1 MKISVKKIIK
11 RTAFTLLTIVLL
23 LVALVYSLRIPAV
36 QNFIKDQFI
45 VYLEDKIK
53 TDVELEYIYVDFPS
67 TIELKQLY
75 LKGED
80 VDTLLAVEKL
90 NVGLDFWKILNRKV
104 EINAIDLKGTTAN
117 ITLKKDGTFNFDYIL
132 NAFASKEEDTSDSK
146 PFLINLDKIKLEK
159 IAVQYNDLQAGNH
172 IKVKLNAFDTRIKTF
187 DLEKNKYALGK
198 INLDGLQLKLKQ
210 DFVEYVEAKTKEAKA
225 STPTSPLQLKLDEI
239 NLANFDISYIDDV
252 QQLSADLKFKTLNTF
267 VQLIDLQK
275 NNYGLD
281 EITADGLRLKVKQ
294 GKSTV
299 NKTSEASTE
308 NSSTPLQFALN
319 QIKLSDTQLNYTDDN
334 SKTFAEVQVNELN
347 TKINKLDLVN
357 NYYDL
362 EEILLEKAKIKA
374 NLALSTSSSK
384 TTETSTGKPLTVTL
398 KQGKLEDLS
407 VVYNNTNAKPI
418 AKGLDYNHLN
428 FAPINVDLR
437 DFKMYEDQYSGS
449 IKNASLKEKSGLN
462 IQKFTTEFLY
472 ANNQAYL
479 KELYLKTPQTILQK
493 EIRLNYSSIDQL
505 SSQLGKVRLYAD
517 IKNSRIGFKDL
528 LLLAP
533 DLKNTTPF
541 DVYPDAILYAN
552 AKLNGQIDDL
562 NIHQFT
568 LSGIDDLNIKANGRI
583 KHATNPAQL
592 TYDLNVSNFDLSA
605 KTIYAFLPKNTL
617 PNNVRIPSKI
627 NLKGTA
633 KGTTTVV
640 DTNLKLTTTLGN
652 ALVKAK
658 VDLSTKN
665 AEKYNINA
673 EVKNLQAGTLIGND
687 ELGKITANLKV
698 DGIGFDPKT
707 AKINAEG
714 SLIDA
719 FYNEKQIKDIQLLA
733 KVNQGEFDATVH
745 SSAQYANLNLTVGGL
760 YREDTLQD
768 VSING
773 TIEELDLYHLN
784 LYSSPLILAGG
795 IQGYFKNLDPD
806 QLNGNLQFTNLAFSD
821 AQEIYPLDN
830 LSLVCST
837 SDEENNISFKSQFI
851 DLDIFGKYKLT
862 QIFGAITNT
871 INHYY
876 QFQPQEDKLKIAPN
890 QYISFEATIKND
902 PLLRKL
908 IPELTDFEPVTLNAA
923 YHADSETIEAIGTIP
938 AVVYSDFTIE
948 NAKFNFA
955 NTNNQVDFNF
965 DVNTLKNES
974 FQLNFLNLNG
984 DIKDNTI
991 NFEAKKSDESSAIQF
1006 LLAGNIK
1013 NENDEN
1019 YIRLNPN
1026 GLILNYE
1033 TWAINPTN
1041 YIKLGK
1047 NQLFANQFIMSYKD
1061 SQITLQSE
1069 ELQSREQLNVSIANF
1084 KIETITEI
1092 VKVDELSASGV
1103 IDGTIQIN
1111 DLSKKMTFGTDLT
1124 VSELVVYEHKIGN
1137 ILAKVENTSPSV
1149 LGIDIELAGV
1159 RNNAKIT
1166 GEYNTDKSLFD
1177 LVFNLNHLDMG
1188 TIESFSQKMINETD
1202 GYLSGNLTLTGSTA
1216 QPSILGKIKFNDVG
1230 FTVIETGSNFRK
1242 IDDSILFTPKGI
1254 EFDYF
1259 KINDKDN
1266 NSLTVNGDILTK
1278 NYRDFLF
1285 DLTVFGRDFKI
1296 VNAEKSSDAL
1306 TYGILAVTANLQ
1318 VKGDLDLPKVNGNLT
1333 VTDKTDFTFVLPQ
1346 SSPELQEREGIVEF
1360 IDQDQVQLQETII
1373 AQGIEAQSKIKGLDV
1388 SVNIEVNKNAK
1399 TTIVIDKANG
1409 DFLELQGEAQLTGGI
1424 DPSGKMTLV
1433 GVYEVQSG
1441 AYELS
1446 VSLVKRRFEI
1456 KQGSTIT
1463 WTGEPTAAILNITA
1477 IYTVNAAPIDLV
1489 QQQLTGLSANETN
1502 MYKQK
1507 IPFNTNLILTGE
1519 LLKPIINFNITLNDS
1534 NPSVSST
1541 VIDNT
1546 KSKLDQLRTDESELN
1561 KQVFAL
1567 IILGRFIG
1575 TDPFQ
1580 SQAGVSAETL
1590 AKQSVSNILAQQLNN
1605 VAAELIKGVDINFG
1619 LNTDDDYSTGSKNTR
1634 TDLNVNVSKKLLND
1648 RLKIMVGSNFGLEG
1662 QARENEN
1669 MTNIAG
1675 DITIDYN
1682 ISRNGRYVLRA
1693 YRKNEYQI
1701 ALHGQVIETGI
1712 GFVITVDYDQ
1722 FKEIFQKQRRP
1733 KTNQEPQ
1740 RIESK

>member
-1 MKISVKKIIK
+1 MFNLKISVKKIIK
-11 RTAFTLLTIVLL
+11 RTAFTLLTVVLL

-53 TDVELEYIYVDFPS
+53 TDVELDYIYVDFPS
-67 TIELKQLY
+67 NIELKQLY

-80 VDTLLAVEKL
+80 VDTLLAVERL

-132 NAFASKEEDTSDSK
+132 NAFASKEEDISESK
-146 PFLINLDKIKLEK
+146 PFLINLDKIRLEK

-172 IKVKLNAFDTRIKTF
+172 IKVKLNTFDTRIKTF
-187 DLEKNKYALGK
+187 DLEKNKYAVGK

-210 DFVEYVEAKTKEAKA
+210 EFVDYVASKTKENSS
-225 STPTSPLQLKLDEI
+225 STPLQLKLDEI
-239 NLANFDISYIDDV
+239 NLANFDIVYEDQV
-252 QQLSADLKFKTLNTF
+252 NELNANLKFKTLNTF
-267 VQLIDLQK
+267 VQLIDLE
-275 NNYGLD
+275 NNSYGLD
-281 EITADGLRLKVKQ
+281 KILADGLRVNIKQ
-294 GKSTV
+294 GRNQNPREEEEILT
-299 NKTSEASTE
+299 TT
-308 NSSTPLQFALN
+308 STPLQFALN
-319 QIKLSDTQLNYTDDN
+319 QIKLIDTEINYSDLNTN
-334 SKTFAEVQVNELN
+334 TFAEVQVNELN

-357 NYYDL
+357 NFYDL
-362 EEILLEKAKIKA
+362 EEILLEKANVKA
-374 NLALSTSSSK
+374 NLALSTSASK
-384 TTETSTGKPLTVTL
+384 NTETSTGKPLTVTL
-398 KQGKLEDLS
+398 KQGKLENFS

-428 FAPINVDLR
+428 FNPINVDLR
-437 DFKMYEDQYSGS
+437 DFKMYEDQYSGT
-449 IKNASLKEKSGLN
+449 IKSASLKEKSGLN

-505 SSQLGKVRLYAD
+505 SNQLGKVRLSAN
-517 IKNSRIGFKDL
+517 IQNSRIGFKDL

-592 TYDLNVSNFDLSA
+592 AYDLNVENFDLSA
-605 KTIYAFLPKNTL
+605 KTIYTFLPKNTI
-617 PNNVRIPSKI
+617 PTNIRIPSKI

-633 KGTTTVV
+633 KGTTSLV
-640 DTNLKLTTTLGN
+640 DTNLKLTTTLGDAFVN
-652 ALVKAK
+652 AK
-658 VDLSTKN
+658 VDLSKKD
-665 AEKYNINA
+665 AEKYNI
-673 EVKNLQAGTLIGND
+673 VTDIKNLQAGTLIGNT
-687 ELGKITANLKV
+687 ELGEITANIKI

-707 AKINAEG
+707 AKISANGNLIEANYNGTQFKAIELNAK
-714 SLIDA
+714 ID
-719 FYNEKQIKDIQLLA
+719 
-733 KVNQGEFDATVH
+733 QGEFDAQLN
-745 SSAQYANLNLTVGGL
+745 SAAQYANLNLTVNGL
-760 YREDTLQD
+760 YVNESIQD
-768 VSING
+768 LKING
-773 TIEELDLYHLN
+773 TINEFDLNHFNFYP
-784 LYSSPLILAGG
+784 SPLIIAGG
-795 IQGYFKNLDPD
+795 INGYFKNLDPD
-806 QLNGNLQFTNLAFSD
+806 QLNGNLQLVNFAVSD
-821 AQEIYPLDN
+821 TEEIYPIDN

-837 SDEENNISFKSQFI
+837 SDEENNISIKSQLI

-862 QIFGAITNT
+862 QIFGAITTT
-871 INHYY
+871 INKYY
-876 QFQPQEDKLKIAPN
+876 QFQPEENKLEIAPN
-890 QYISFEATIKND
+890 QYISLEASIKND
-902 PLLRKL
+902 EILRKFV
-908 IPELTDFEPVTLNAA
+908 PDLTDFEPITLNAT

-938 AVVYSDFTIE
+938 TIVYNDFTVGGA
-948 NAKFNFA
+948 NFNIA
-955 NTNNQVDFNF
+955 NTNNKLDFNF
-965 DVNTLKNES
+965 DVSTLKNER
-974 FQLNFLNLNG
+974 FQFNHLNLNG
-984 DIKDNTI
+984 DIKDNII
-991 NFEAKKSDESSAIQF
+991 NFEAKKSDDLNAIQF
-1006 LLAGNIK
+1006 LIAGRIK
-1013 NENDEN
+1013 NENNDQFIE
-1019 YIRLNPN
+1019 LNPN
-1026 GLILNYE
+1026 GLVLNYE
-1033 TWAINPTN
+1033 NWSVSPEN
-1041 YIKLGK
+1041 YIKIGHD
-1047 NQLFANQFIMSYKD
+1047 QIFANNFNLSYKD
-1061 SQITLQSE
+1061 SKISLQSE
-1069 ELQSREQLNVSIANF
+1069 ELNNSERLNVALENF

-1092 VKVDELSASGV
+1092 VKIDELAVAGV
-1103 IDGTIQIN
+1103 IDGTVQIN
-1111 DLSKKMTFGTDLT
+1111 DLSKNMTFGTDLT
-1124 VSELVVYEHKIGN
+1124 VSDLIVYDHQIGN
-1137 ILAKVENTSPSV
+1137 ILAKIENSSPTTFN
-1149 LGIDIELAGV
+1149 IDVELAGIK
-1159 RNNAKIT
+1159 NNAKII
-1166 GEYNTDKSLFD
+1166 GSYNTEKELFD
-1177 LVFNLNHLDMG
+1177 LNLNLNHLDMG
-1188 TIESFSQKMINETD
+1188 TIESFSKKMINETA
-1202 GYLSGNLTLTGSTA
+1202 GYISGNLAIKGTVD
-1216 QPSILGKIKFNDVG
+1216 QPSILGKIKFNQVG
-1230 FTVIETGSNFRK
+1230 LTIVETGSNFRN
-1242 IDDSILFTPKGI
+1242 IDDAILFTPKGI

-1296 VNAEKSSDAL
+1296 VNAEKSSDAI
-1306 TYGILAVTANLQ
+1306 TYGVLAVNTNLQ
-1318 VKGDLDLPKVNGNLT
+1318 IKGDLDLPKVSGTLN
-1333 VTDKTDFTFVLPQ
+1333 VTDKTNFTFVLPQ

-1373 AQGIEAQSKIKGLDV
+1373 TQGIEAQSKIKGLDV
-1388 SVNIEVNKNAK
+1388 NVNIEVNKKAK

-1446 VSLVKRRFEI
+1446 VSLVKRRFDI

-1519 LLKPIINFNITLNDS
+1519 LLKPVINFNITLNDS
-1534 NPSVSST
+1534 NPSVSSS

-1546 KSKLDQLRTDESELN
+1546 KSKLEQLRTDESELN

-1619 LNTDDDYSTGSKNTR
+1619 LNTGDDYSTGSKNTR

-1712 GFVITVDYDQ
+1712 GFVITLDYDK